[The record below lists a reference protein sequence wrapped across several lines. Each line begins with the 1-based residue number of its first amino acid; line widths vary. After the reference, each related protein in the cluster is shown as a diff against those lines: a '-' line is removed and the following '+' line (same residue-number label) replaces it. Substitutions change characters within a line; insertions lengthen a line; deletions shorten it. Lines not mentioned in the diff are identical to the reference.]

1 MEKEWK
7 GVTVL
12 TKANIYFEG
21 KVISRTV
28 LFPDGSRKTLGII
41 LPGEYE
47 FSVGDREE
55 MEIVSGSVEVLLP
68 GTNSWKSFQA
78 GDSFSLPKNSRYR
91 IRSGE
96 VAEYICGFLL
106 D

>member
-7 GVTVL
+7 GVTIL

-21 KVISRTV
+21 KVTSRTV

-47 FSVGDREE
+47 FSVGDREV
-55 MEIVSGSVEVLLP
+55 MEIVSGSVDVLLP
-68 GTNSWKSFQA
+68 GTDEWKTFQV

-91 IRSGE
+91 IRTKGI
-96 VAEYICGFLL
+96 AEYICVFFPE
-106 D
+106 